1 MFEYLRG
8 KVAYKKLDYV
18 ALDVNG
24 IGYKVFI
31 SLRTYEK
38 IGQDS
43 EVRFFIYNLIKE
55 DTFKLVGFLEERE
68 RALFEMLL
76 GVTGIGVSLALS
88 IMSSFSAEDVKEII
102 LKEEYATLKKVPK
115 LGEKKAKQ
123 LILDLKEKIKT
134 LDIAAV
140 EVGGLFEVRK
150 DFIEEELYMALEALG
165 YSRKEIEKII
175 KKDEIKE
182 FENIE
187 QAIKG
192 VLKKIQKRG

>member
-38 IGQDS
+38 IGHDS

>member
-8 KVAYKKLDYV
+8 KVAYKKLDYAAV
-18 ALDVNG
+18 DIDGV
-24 IGYKVFI
+24 GYKVYI

-38 IGQDS
+38 IAQDS
-43 EVRFFIYNLIKE
+43 EVKFYIHNVIKE
-55 DTFKLVGFLEERE
+55 DMFKLVGFLEERE

-76 GVTGIGVSLALS
+76 GVSGIGVSLALS
-88 IMSSFSAEDVKEII
+88 IMSSFSAEDVKDII

-134 LDIAAV
+134 LDIMAV

-150 DFIEEELYMALEALG
+150 DFIEEELYQALEALG

-175 KKDEIKE
+175 KKDEIKQ

-192 VLKKIQKRG
+192 VLKKIQQRG